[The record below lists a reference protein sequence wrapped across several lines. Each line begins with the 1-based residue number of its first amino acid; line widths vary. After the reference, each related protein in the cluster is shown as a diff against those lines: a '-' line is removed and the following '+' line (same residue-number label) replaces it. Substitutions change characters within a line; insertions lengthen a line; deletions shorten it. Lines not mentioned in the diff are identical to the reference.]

1 MNNKNVLVVDDKE
14 SICLMMQE
22 MITRKFSNIS
32 VDYALNSK
40 EAVAKIMSGNY
51 DLVFL
56 DIKLGEMIMNGIE
69 ILEFIKGIK
78 SEQKVCMITGYEVGE
93 KKRRAM
99 EDKAVGLLHKPLK
112 LDELF
117 KIIED
122 YVLV

>member
-14 SICLMMQE
+14 SISLMMQE
-22 MITRKFSNIS
+22 MITRKFSNIT
-32 VDYALNSK
+32 VECALNSK
-40 EAVAKIMSGNY
+40 EAVGKIISGNY

-93 KKRRAM
+93 EKRKIV
-99 EDKAVGLLHKPLK
+99 EDKAVGLLHKPFK
-112 LDELF
+112 SDELF

-122 YVLV
+122 YVLI